1 MSETKKQ
8 INKRHNLHKIEKEW
22 GGDKQTNGQTNKQKS
37 PVFYRSLRT
46 QVFVL
51 LGAAALKKAVG
62 RSYSK
67 VLETN
72 NAE

>member
-1 MSETKKQ
+1 M
-8 INKRHNLHKIEKEW
+8 RR
-22 GGDKQTNGQTNKQKS
+22 GQTDNWTNKQTKV